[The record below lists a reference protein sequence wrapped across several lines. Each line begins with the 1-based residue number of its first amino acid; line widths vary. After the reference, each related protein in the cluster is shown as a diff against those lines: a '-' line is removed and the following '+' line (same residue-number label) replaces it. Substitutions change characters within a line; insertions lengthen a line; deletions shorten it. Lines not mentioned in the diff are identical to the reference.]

1 MKLKPDYKKR
11 ILSLTSDG
19 ELKEVLKS
27 LVDHFEYSIED
38 IESLSELTAKEKGLL
53 SEKVLNNVVELKE
66 FDYYYDEKVTV
77 WIRNHFTIE
86 ARSQEDAD
94 AIAIEN
100 MIEPWGI
107 EVNEADYLYETDEG
121 LSPENNGGKSTIELY
136 SKRDD
141 DNPLYE
147 NGE

>member
-1 MKLKPDYKKR
+1 M
-11 ILSLTSDG
+11 
-19 ELKEVLKS
+19 
-27 LVDHFEYSIED
+27 
-38 IESLSELTAKEKGLL
+38 
-53 SEKVLNNVVELKE
+53 E
-66 FDYYYDEKVTV
+66 FYYYYDEKVTV